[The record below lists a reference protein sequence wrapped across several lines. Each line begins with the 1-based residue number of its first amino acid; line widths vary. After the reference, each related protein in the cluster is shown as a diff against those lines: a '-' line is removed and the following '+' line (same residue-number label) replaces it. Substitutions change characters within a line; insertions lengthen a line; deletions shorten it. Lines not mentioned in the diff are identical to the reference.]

1 MNSQKQIAGWSKTY
15 LANERERTKEQQ
27 NIQRTTYNKL
37 FGLVGNMTDD
47 KKIEVLNVFGDG
59 SKLLNKIKN
68 NQSFTNDEISKIN
81 ENMINAV
88 NKAAELL
95 NTQSLVQPSLAQTLL
110 EEPLEQSP
118 LVQPSLEQP
127 LEQSVLQ
134 SVDNSI
140 QQELQN
146 AKELLNNLRSEL
158 SNKTQ
163 DLENKIQTIATSAN
177 VQLVGGQRKRRSQE
191 RRRSQQKGGQRNQEK
206 RRSQERR
213 RSQQKGGQEK
223 QGTPC
228 QKRNSQEKRRSQERR
243 RK

>member
-1 MNSQKQIAGWSKTY
+1 MNSQKQVAGWSKTY
-15 LANERERTKEQQ
+15 LATERERTKEQQ

-37 FGLVGNMTDD
+37 FDLVGKMTDD
-47 KKIEVLNVFGDG
+47 KKTEVLNVFGDG
-59 SKLLNKIKN
+59 NKLLNKIKN

-81 ENMINAV
+81 ENWNYAS
-88 NKAAELL
+88 NKANELL
-95 NTQSLVQPSLAQTLL
+95 NTQSFVQPSLVQTPF
-110 EEPLEQSP
+110 EQQLEQP
-118 LVQPSLEQP
+118 FEQP
-127 LEQSVLQ
+127 LEQSFEQPVLQ

-146 AKELLNNLRSEL
+146 AKQLVSDLKNEL
-158 SNKTQ
+158 SLKTQ

-228 QKRNSQEKRRSQERR
+228 QKRNSQEKRKSQERR

>member
-15 LANERERTKEQQ
+15 LATERERSKEQQ

-37 FGLVGNMTDD
+37 FGLVGKMTDD
-47 KKIEVLNVFGDG
+47 KKTEVLNVLGDG
-59 SKLLNKIKN
+59 YKLLNKIKN

-81 ENMINAV
+81 ENWNYAE
-88 NKAAELL
+88 NKAVELL
-95 NTQSLVQPSLAQTLL
+95 NTQSLVQPSLVQT
-110 EEPLEQSP
+110 PLEQ
-118 LVQPSLEQP
+118 QLEQP
-127 LEQSVLQ
+127 LEQSFEQPVLQ

-146 AKELLNNLRSEL
+146 AKQLVSDLKNEL
-158 SNKTQ
+158 SLKTQ
-163 DLENKIQTIATSAN
+163 DLENKIQTIASSAN

-191 RRRSQQKGGQRNQEK
+191 RRRSQQKGGQRNQER
-206 RRSQERR
+206 RRSQEKR